1 MISSRQGVP
10 KWDPEHRFEVTRNQF
25 IQGIESSS
33 VQLILMKE
41 MPKTLDVAVELAQQ
55 QYCIEAAQK
64 QLHHPVTVAPMREN
78 QS

>member
-55 QYCIEAAQK
+55 Q
-64 QLHHPVTVAPMREN
+64 
-78 QS
+78 